1 MRWRPGQERAGR
13 GEAGEGGGLDLQ
25 GLLAR
30 SPECEEVP
38 ERSCGTGGLKKYPQI
53 AVKDGMA
60 LY

>member
-1 MRWRPGQERAGR
+1 MMETWPREGWW
-13 GEAGEGGGLDLQ
+13 GEAREGGGLELQ

-30 SPECEEVP
+30 SPECEEAP
-38 ERSCGTGGLKKYPQI
+38 ERSCGTGGLKKYPQT